1 MIINQSYIFQ
11 ALYFYNL
18 AGASIDPATLQHV
31 AKVCANVE
39 LSDHVVEVIF
49 TIFDEDGDGAL
60 SNKEFV
66 SVMKNRLKRGLEKP
80 KDTGLFNLL
89 TAMAKCAKLGV
100 TPKAASDLV
109 QQEVSHWNEKK
120 YISIQKI
127 LLLQHLILGR

>member
-1 MIINQSYIFQ
+1 M
-11 ALYFYNL
+11 

-66 SVMKNRLKRGLEKP
+66 SVMKNKLKRGLEKP

-127 LLLQHLILGR
+127 LLLQHLILDR